1 MSRSDFEDFSGK
13 WKKMNHSGYEV
24 ICHQWRQRVV
34 NEIIDA
40 REQCNISQEF
50 IAKNPGLASNKD
62 DIVLDYTLADDGFT
76 CVVHID
82 GAHAVTANYKYSG
95 VAENKLGEVK
105 YTIETSVGS
114 VSTEQIL
121 V

>member
-1 MSRSDFEDFSGK
+1 M
-13 WKKMNHSGYEV
+13 
-24 ICHQWRQRVV
+24 
-34 NEIIDA
+34 
-40 REQCNISQEF
+40 
-50 IAKNPGLASNKD
+50 
-62 DIVLDYTLADDGFT
+62 LDYTLADDGFT

-114 VSTEQIL
+114 VSTE
-121 V
+121 